1 MVLKEEH
8 VWRIIPTIGL
18 MFTML
23 VIIANIVIYQSP
35 DFADDHPF
43 ETTFVM
49 ATNSLTVLAFL
60 YLAIFPP
67 RLPLYAALCAFH
79 GILNIVTGGDII
91 GFLLYI
97 LGAAFLFRGGH
108 LKTGARPK
116 VFALVTVLLAALLT
130 QFRFG
135 TARFLHS
142 LLYIVIL
149 AIIFGLLLFLFTPYL
164 ASLLPEPLVKRAID
178 LAPLKLKPRDL
189 DFLRRVINNEKYDS
203 IANAYR
209 VSESTI
215 KQRMVV
221 LYRKLGVDNRSAF
234 LQLALKNDLI
244 FPEEESAGTEHDPD
258 GKEEAFNPD

>member
-8 VWRIIPTIGL
+8 VWKIIPTIGL
-18 MFTML
+18 LFTLL
-23 VIIANIVIYQSP
+23 VVIANIVIYQSP
-35 DFADDHPF
+35 DFADEHPF

-49 ATNSLTVLAFL
+49 VTNSLTALAFL

-67 RLPLYAALCAFH
+67 KLPAYAALCAFH
-79 GILNIVTGGDII
+79 GLLNIVTGGDII

-116 VFALVTVLLAALLT
+116 IFALATVLLAALLT
-130 QFRFG
+130 QLRLG

-164 ASLLPEPLVKRAID
+164 ASLMPDPLVKPTID
-178 LAPLKLKPRDL
+178 LRPLKLKPRDI
-189 DFLRRVINNEKYDS
+189 DFLKRVMNNEKYDS
-203 IANAYR
+203 VASAYR
-209 VSESTI
+209 VSESTV
-215 KQRMVV
+215 KQRMIA
-221 LYRKLGVDNRSAF
+221 LYKKLGVTDRSTF
-234 LQLALKNDLI
+234 LQLASKSDLI
-244 FPEEESAGTEHDPD
+244 FPAEGETGEDEETEVIPD
-258 GKEEAFNPD
+258 